1 MSLFEGLLDAVSG
14 AESGFIA
21 LAFVMPLENLNKLH
35 AGAPEGTTLLQVAQG
50 IYNRGGLKNFWRAWG
65 PVASVVVTEKFGMF
79 FFYSF
84 LLSIYQR
91 VLGGSAGFWPNLA
104 IGYAADLFR
113 LPFTYP
119 VELTAVAVQAS
130 APGTSMGSIA
140 RSAISKKGLAGLY
153 AGWTSYFGFA
163 VRPAIQQTIYDQ
175 LKARV
180 LPGGGELAFAT
191 AFGFGAIGR
200 FFAMMF
206 AYPCEAG
213 SSVSVY
219 VYVCPCLASS
229 PLARALSLCP

>member
-1 MSLFEGLLDAVSG
+1 M
-14 AESGFIA
+14 
-21 LAFVMPLENLNKLH
+21 
-35 AGAPEGTTLLQVAQG
+35 
-50 IYNRGGLKNFWRAWG
+50 
-65 PVASVVVTEKFGMF
+65 TEKFGMF

-91 VLGGSAGFWPNLA
+91 VLGGSAGFWPNLV
-104 IGYAADLFR
+104 IGYVADLCR

-119 VELTAVAVQAS
+119 IELSTVAVQAS
-130 APGTSMGSIA
+130 PAGTSMGSIV
-140 RSAISKKGLAGLY
+140 RNIISTQGIFGFY
-153 AGWTSYFGFA
+153 AGASAYFGFA

-206 AYPCEAG
+206 AYPCTPR
-213 SSVSVY
+213 SST
-219 VYVCPCLASS
+219 
-229 PLARALSLCP
+229 